1 MSLTPQ
7 TVARALGGEARG
19 NQVIAPGPGHSPRDR
34 SLSVTIEPNA
44 PGGLLVHSFAGDD
57 WQAAKDYVLE
67 RLALPAFGSQDRP
80 APIRRPAPTS
90 GARRYEREYIYRDER
105 GDPYLKVAR
114 TRDKA
119 FPQFHWKAGDWV
131 KGAPP
136 GRRIPYR
143 LPELLAAPDAP
154 VWIVEGEKDADNL
167 AALGLV
173 ATCNPMGAEVGW
185 TPSNKPDDLSPWFA
199 GRDVAIIPDND
210 EVGRK
215 HARNVAAH
223 LMGLAASVRI
233 VDLPDLQPKGDV
245 SDWLD
250 AGGDRASLEA
260 LRASARRVTH
270 DDLAKAPEKA
280 GKDAKTVTPWQSR
293 GMDAATLWRA
303 EFPPVRYLIEG
314 VLPEGLTLLAGKP
327 KLGKSWLTLDMALAV
342 ATGGNV
348 LGKATEAGD
357 VLFLALEDNK
367 RRLQARMKRL
377 FGHFNPPDLS
387 RMLVATDW
395 AKAGDGCVEDIRS
408 WSESVAAPRL
418 VVIDTLGCI
427 RGAADGK
434 QSAYQDDVAALRP
447 LHALA
452 NEKGFAIVV
461 VHHVR
466 KMEAEDPLDQVSG
479 TTGLAGTADTILVLD
494 RRADT
499 GLTLRGRGRDLE
511 NEIDLAMNF
520 DRETCRFSIRGD
532 ANEVKRSTE
541 RSLILSALKG
551 APDGMSPQEVA
562 AETGMNRSN
571 VKVLLPKMVKAGEA
585 MKAKGRGCYLHPDFA
600 DRPDPEITDYLGY
613 PVTNGLG
620 DSGEAG
626 GEDGEPRDY
635 GDSW

>member
-1 MSLTPQ
+1 MSLNPH

-19 NQVIAPGPGHSPRDR
+19 NQVSAPGPGHESKGDR
-34 SLSVTIEPNA
+34 SLSILIDPNA
-44 PGGLLVHSFAGDD
+44 PDGFVVNTFAGDD
-57 WQAAKDYVLE
+57 PMVCKDYVRE
-67 RLALPAFGSQDRP
+67 RLGLPAFGSQDRP
-80 APIRRPAPTS
+80 APIRRP
-90 GARRYEREYIYRDER
+90 EIVREYVYEDER

-119 FPQFHWKAGDWV
+119 FLQSHWQAGKWV
-131 KGAPP
+131 SGAPK

-154 VWIVEGEKDADNL
+154 VFVVEGEKDADNL
-167 AALGLV
+167 AALGFV
-173 ATCNPMGAEVGW
+173 ATTSPMGAGKW
-185 TPSNKPDDLSPWFA
+185 APAGKGDDLSPWFA
-199 GRDVAIIPDND
+199 GRDVTILPDND
-210 EVGRK
+210 DAGRA
-215 HARNVAAH
+215 HARDVAAH
-223 LMGLAASVRI
+223 LIAKGATVRI
-233 VDLPDLQPKGDV
+233 VDLPDLPPKGDV

-250 AGGDRASLEA
+250 AGGDRAGLEA
-260 LRASARRVTH
+260 LRASARRVTY

-327 KLGKSWLTLDMALAV
+327 KLGKSWLTLDIALAV

-427 RGAADGK
+427 RGASDGK

-532 ANEVKRSTE
+532 ASEVKRSTE